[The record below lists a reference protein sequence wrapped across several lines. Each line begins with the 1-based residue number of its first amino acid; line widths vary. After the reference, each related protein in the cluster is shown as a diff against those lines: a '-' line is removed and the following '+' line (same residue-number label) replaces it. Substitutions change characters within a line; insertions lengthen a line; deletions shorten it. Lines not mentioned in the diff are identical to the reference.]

1 MRGYTLR
8 ESGRFALAVLGAL
21 LMAVAISV
29 LPHAHSA
36 ARPGILALALVHK
49 LGAYLQLD
57 FGDSVIS
64 GLGAGH
70 ELAARGPTTLT
81 LVLFGGAIA
90 FAVGVPVGLIFG
102 GGPLRRATAPLI
114 QIAAA
119 APVFCAGL
127 ALAYV
132 AQNIFHLPVNVGGR
146 PVAVANFHDGAD
158 VLRALFLPALTV
170 GLAGAAS
177 VQLALRRAAAECQ
190 GLPFR
195 AGLRGLGLSQGE
207 IDRTYVMPLV
217 LGGLFESLGEVMLS
231 LLSAAVV
238 AEWVFDCKG
247 VADLFVQSVA
257 LGDWNIAALIL
268 FVFAL
273 AVLLADFAGKLLARA
288 LTGGEPG
295 R

>member
-132 AQNIFHLPVNVGGR
+132 AQNIFHLPVNVGG
-146 PVAVANFHDGAD
+146 AD